1 MTRTLSALVFAVILL
16 LAASPIFTARAQ
28 TAADGDVVPYVNEEG
43 VEIGAIAVTEIVD
56 PATDLDPNGPAAVG
70 SRYVLVTFTAE
81 AIADVRFDLDPYQ
94 FLLQATDG
102 TLWAH
107 TSLQPIADAVIP
119 FLTSQA
125 LAPGSRISGMLV
137 FTLPEDA
144 DVARVLYQP
153 APIRYISLATVTDTP
168 APGLG
173 ESAEITDADGGTSLA
188 AVTEIIDPFLDFD
201 PNYAPEPGVR
211 YVAAMLTVE
220 NTSDGRFT
228 LASFPFAIS
237 DADGYVWASSWI
249 PRPADLIVVP
259 DLDGRQLAPG
269 DRISG
274 VVFFEVPEDAVVT
287 SVLLRPSSN
296 QMLPI
301 ADLAGDRPSGASA
314 GATPAASDDD

>member
-1 MTRTLSALVFAVILL
+1 MTRTLSVLVFALILL
-16 LAASPIFTARAQ
+16 LAASPAFVTVRAQ
-28 TAADGDVVPYVNEEG
+28 TPAAGDAVPYLNEEG
-43 VEIGAIAVTEIVD
+43 IEVGAITVTEIVD
-56 PATDLDPNGPAAVG
+56 PATDLAPNGPPEAG
-70 SRYVLVTFTAE
+70 RRYVLVTFTAE
-81 AIADVRFDLDPYQ
+81 ATADVRFDLDPYQ
-94 FLLQATDG
+94 LLLQATDG

-107 TSLQPIADAVIP
+107 TSLQPIEDAVIP

-173 ESAEITDADGGTSLA
+173 ESVEITDADGGSSLA
-188 AVTEIIDPFLDFD
+188 VVTEIIDPFLDFD
-201 PNYAPEPGVR
+201 PNYAPASGVR
-211 YVAAMLTVE
+211 YVAATLTVE

-269 DRISG
+269 DRITG
-274 VVFFEVPEDAVVT
+274 VVFFEVPEDAVLT
-287 SVLLRPSSN
+287 SVVLRPSSN

-301 ADLAGDRPSGASA
+301 ADLAGDRPS
-314 GATPAASDDD
+314 ATPAASDD